1 MASAVDICNLA
12 LSHLGDA
19 ATVSSISPPEGS
31 AQAEYCQ
38 RFYPVARDALLEMFS
53 WNFATKRILLTPVT
67 GDVPTTWNY
76 AYALPEK
83 CLRMLNVYADG
94 AVRDDDGEDYTIES
108 NGTHAIIYTNA
119 PLATARY
126 IESVTDTTRYS
137 PLFVNALSYL
147 LASYLA
153 GVVVKGSEGTAM
165 AREMYKWFQ
174 VEYGKAA
181 SVNANARQ
189 FTPEHNPSFLAAR
202 S

>member
-31 AQAEYCQ
+31 PQAEYCQ
-38 RFYPVARDALLEMFS
+38 RFYPVARDALLEKFA
-53 WNFATKRILLTPVT
+53 WNFATKRTTLTEIA
-67 GDVPTTWNY
+67 DAAPTTWRF
-76 AYALPEK
+76 AYAMPNK
-83 CLRMLNVYADG
+83 CLRILNIFGDGTIADD
-94 AVRDDDGEDYTIES
+94 AGEDYTVES
-108 NGTHAIIYTNA
+108 DGTTTMIFTNT

-126 IESVTDTTRYS
+126 IESVSDTTRYS
-137 PLFVNALSYL
+137 PLFINALSYL

-153 GVVVKGSEGTAM
+153 GVVVKGSEGASM
-165 AREMYKWFQ
+165 AKEMYKWFQ
-174 VEYGKAA
+174 VEYGNATA
-181 SVNANARQ
+181 TNANARK